1 MNIKNIS
8 AIDNNLRL
16 QLLTDTCKDDEG
28 ADIHKNRRDND
39 DDNPATQ
46 IRPTKIRLRIR
57 LRAPSKS
64 NTNRSRKFSKCIGAR
79 IRALELQA
87 FCAKSKR
94 RTWELLGGGEYC
106 VRLVPRLI
114 PRLVP
119 RLAPRLVPRLVPS
132 GSQIGSLTGCKIG
145 HYFQLRFCLISKK

>member
-46 IRPTKIRLRIR
+46 IRPTKIRSRIR

-64 NTNRSRKFSKCIGAR
+64 NTNRSRKFSTCIGAR

-94 RTWELLGGGEYC
+94 RTCKLLGGGEYC
-106 VRLVPRLI
+106 VGSVPRLI
-114 PRLVP
+114 PRLVPRLVP

-132 GSQIGSLTGCKIG
+132 GSQIGSLTGCKI
-145 HYFQLRFCLISKK
+145 